1 MELNQN
7 VQSRLDQIARLPMAA
22 RWGLIGVCAGLV
34 AGGYF
39 LMVYRDTSTRLEK
52 MRAQEFELQRRLS
65 EVRSVAANL
74 HEFEEEIARLELKL
88 SKVLRQLPDNKELE
102 VLLTDISNLGKKSG
116 IEIKSFKRKE
126 EIEHG
131 FYAEVPI
138 AIELEGEYQAAP
150 DREHGNAQDQG
161 GEREPREDAAAR
173 GRHGH
178 DLPLHRQE
186 QEGLGLR
193 AGRRGGGA

>member
-7 VQSRLDQIARLPMAA
+7 VQSRLEQITRLPAAA
-22 RWGLIGVCAGLV
+22 RWAIIGGCAALV
-34 AGGYF
+34 LLGYF
-39 LMVYRDTSTRLEK
+39 LLVYRDASTRLEK

-102 VLLTDISNLGKKSG
+102 VLLTDISNMGKKSG

-138 AIELEGEYQAAP
+138 AIELEGEYHDVARFFDMLAKL
-150 DREHGNAQDQG
+150 
-161 GEREPREDAAAR
+161 PRIVNMGTLKMKVSSESLEKTR
-173 GRHGH
+173 
-178 DLPLHRQE
+178 
-186 QEGLGLR
+186 LR
-193 AGRRGGGA
+193 VDGTATTYRFIGKAKKA

>member
-7 VQSRLDQIARLPMAA
+7 VQSRLEQITRLPAA
-22 RWGLIGVCAGLV
+22 VRWGAMVACGLV
-34 AGGYF
+34 LAGAYF
-39 LMVYRDTSTRLEK
+39 MLVYRDTNTRLEK

-65 EVRSVAANL
+65 EVRSIAANL

-102 VLLTDISNLGKKSG
+102 VLLTDISNAGKKSG
-116 IEIKSFKRKE
+116 IEIKSFKRKG

-138 AIELEGEYQAAP
+138 AIELEGEFHDVARFF
-150 DREHGNAQDQG
+150 DMVGKL
-161 GEREPREDAAAR
+161 PRIVNMGTLKMKVATENLEKTR
-173 GRHGH
+173 LRV
-178 DLPLHRQE
+178 
-186 QEGLGLR
+186 EGTATTYRFLGKGKK
-193 AGRRGGGA
+193 A

>member
-7 VQSRLDQIARLPMAA
+7 VQSRLEQITRLPVAA
-22 RWGLIGVCAGLV
+22 RWGLVVGCGLLV
-34 AGGYF
+34 TLGYF
-39 LMVYRDTSTRLEK
+39 LVIYRDTSTRLEK

-102 VLLTDISNLGKKSG
+102 VLLTDISNVGKKSG
-116 IEIKSFKRKE
+116 IEIKSFKRKD

-138 AIELEGEYQAAP
+138 AIELEGEYHDVARFFDMLAKL
-150 DREHGNAQDQG
+150 
-161 GEREPREDAAAR
+161 PRIVNMGTLQMKVANESLEKTR
-173 GRHGH
+173 LRV
-178 DLPLHRQE
+178 
-186 QEGLGLR
+186 EGTATTFRFIGKGKK
-193 AGRRGGGA
+193 A

>member
-7 VQSRLDQIARLPMAA
+7 VQSRLEQITRLPVAV
-22 RWGLIGVCAGLV
+22 RWGAIV
-34 AGGYF
+34 ACGALMVLAYF
-39 LMVYRDTSTRLEK
+39 LVVYRDTSSRLEK

-65 EVRSVAANL
+65 EVRSIAANL

-102 VLLTDISNLGKKSG
+102 VLLTDISNAGKKSG
-116 IEIKSFKRKE
+116 IEIKSFKRKS

-138 AIELEGEYQAAP
+138 AIELEGEFHDVARFFDMLAKL
-150 DREHGNAQDQG
+150 
-161 GEREPREDAAAR
+161 PRIVNMGTLKMKVATEDLEKTR
-173 GRHGH
+173 LRV
-178 DLPLHRQE
+178 
-186 QEGLGLR
+186 EGTATTYRFLGKGKK
-193 AGRRGGGA
+193 A

>member
-7 VQSRLDQIARLPMAA
+7 VQSRLEQVTRLPVGV
-22 RWGLIGVCAGLV
+22 RWGIIVSIGALV
-34 AGGYF
+34 ALAYF
-39 LMVYRDTSTRLEK
+39 FVVYRDTSTRLDK

-65 EVRSVAANL
+65 EVRSIAANL

-102 VLLTDISNLGKKSG
+102 VLLTDISNAGKKSG
-116 IEIKSFKRKE
+116 VEIKSFKRND

-138 AIELEGEYQAAP
+138 AIALEGEFHDVARFFDMLAKL
-150 DREHGNAQDQG
+150 
-161 GEREPREDAAAR
+161 PRIVNMGTLRMKVATENLEATR
-173 GRHGH
+173 LRV
-178 DLPLHRQE
+178 
-186 QEGLGLR
+186 EGTATTYRFLGKDKK
-193 AGRRGGGA
+193 A

>member
-7 VQSRLDQIARLPMAA
+7 VQTRLEQITRLPVAA
-22 RWGLIGVCAGLV
+22 RWGAIAGCAALV
-34 AGGYF
+34 ALGYF
-39 LMVYRDTSTRLEK
+39 LLVYRDTSTRLEK

-102 VLLTDISNLGKKSG
+102 ILLTDISNLGKKSG
-116 IEIKSFKRKE
+116 IEIKSFKRKD

-138 AIELEGEYQAAP
+138 AIELEGEYHDIARFFDLLAKL
-150 DREHGNAQDQG
+150 
-161 GEREPREDAAAR
+161 PRIVNMATLKMKVSDES
-173 GRHGH
+173 
-178 DLPLHRQE
+178 LE
-186 QEGLGLR
+186 QTRLRVDGTATTYRFLGKGKK
-193 AGRRGGGA
+193 A

>member
-7 VQSRLDQIARLPMAA
+7 VQSRLEQITRLPVAA
-22 RWGLIGVCAGLV
+22 RWGIMAGCALIV
-34 AGGYF
+34 ALGYF
-39 LMVYRDTSTRLEK
+39 LLVYRDTSTRLEK
-52 MRAQEFELQRRLS
+52 MRAQELDLQRRLS

-116 IEIKSFKRKE
+116 IEIKSFKRKD

-138 AIELEGEYQAAP
+138 AIELEGEYHDVARFFDMLAKLPRIVNMASLKMKVADESLERTRLRVDGTATTYRFLGKGKQA
-150 DREHGNAQDQG
+150 
-161 GEREPREDAAAR
+161 
-173 GRHGH
+173 
-178 DLPLHRQE
+178 
-186 QEGLGLR
+186 
-193 AGRRGGGA
+193 

>member
-7 VQSRLDQIARLPMAA
+7 VQSRLEQITRLPVAV
-22 RWGLIGVCAGLV
+22 RWAGIV
-34 AGGYF
+34 ACGALLATAYF
-39 LMVYRDTSTRLEK
+39 LAVYRDTSTRLEK

-65 EVRSVAANL
+65 EVRSIAANL

-102 VLLTDISNLGKKSG
+102 VLLTDISNAGKKSG
-116 IEIKSFKRKE
+116 IEIKSFKRKN

-138 AIELEGEYQAAP
+138 AIELEGEFHDVARFFDMLAKL
-150 DREHGNAQDQG
+150 
-161 GEREPREDAAAR
+161 PRIVNMGTLKMKVASENLEKTR
-173 GRHGH
+173 LRV
-178 DLPLHRQE
+178 
-186 QEGLGLR
+186 EGTATTYRFLGK
-193 AGRRGGGA
+193 AKKA

>member
-7 VQSRLDQIARLPMAA
+7 VQSRLEQLTRLPVAA
-22 RWGLIGVCAGLV
+22 RWGIIAGCAAVV
-34 AGGYF
+34 ALGYF
-39 LMVYRDTSTRLEK
+39 LLIYRDTSTRLEK

-116 IEIKSFKRKE
+116 IEIKSFKRKD

-138 AIELEGEYQAAP
+138 AIELEGEYHDVARFFDMLAKLP
-150 DREHGNAQDQG
+150 RIVNMATLKMKVATENL
-161 GEREPREDAAAR
+161 ERTRLR
-173 GRHGH
+173 V
-178 DLPLHRQE
+178 
-186 QEGLGLR
+186 EGTATTYRFLGKGKK
-193 AGRRGGGA
+193 A